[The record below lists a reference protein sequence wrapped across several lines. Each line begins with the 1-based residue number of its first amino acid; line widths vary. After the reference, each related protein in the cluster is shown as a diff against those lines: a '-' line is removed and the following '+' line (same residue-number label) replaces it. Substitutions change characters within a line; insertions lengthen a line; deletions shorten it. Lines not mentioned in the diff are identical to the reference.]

1 MAYGDFKGLTASDK
15 VLRDKTFNINKNP
28 KYDGYQKS
36 IASMVYK
43 YFDRKTSGVNNEVK
57 QNLSVGWRIAQAN
70 YQKTLKKKSLL
81 FI

>member
-1 MAYGDFKGLTASDK
+1 
-15 VLRDKTFNINKNP
+15 
-28 KYDGYQKS
+28 
-36 IASMVYK
+36 MVYK
-43 YFDRKTSGVNNEVK
+43 YFDRKTSGSSVNNEVK